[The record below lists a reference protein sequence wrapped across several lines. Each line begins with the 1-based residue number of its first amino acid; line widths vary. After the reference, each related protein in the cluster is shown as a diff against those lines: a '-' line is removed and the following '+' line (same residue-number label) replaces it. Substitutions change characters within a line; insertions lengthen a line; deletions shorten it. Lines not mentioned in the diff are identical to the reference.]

1 MQAPILINEP
11 LLTPDMKRTW
21 SGATQLFRK
30 DYKDR
35 QFTSEENADVVLRP
49 PEHHLFAELIGG
61 QWCWV
66 NGCAECN
73 GKPRDWMTYIECDK
87 HDVCRLKASYQ
98 NPHGAA
104 NTTGNA
110 SLAPRL
116 STRQKRRNRLQRCR
130 KSKTRLITAL
140 RIIRAAPIA
149 IYSLKQNAK
158 KLTAWSIE
166 SKSVNASDAITRSR
180 LKQRSA
186 LPIQPRG

>member
-11 LLTPDMKRTW
+11 LLTPDMKRTR

-49 PEHHLFAELIGG
+49 PERHLFAELIGG

-87 HDVCRLKASYQ
+87 HDVCRTCKTPRSQLTESPWGGKHGWQCKPCAEIEHEAEKVEALAAMPEEHDEIDYRLKVEA
-98 NPHGAA
+98 
-104 NTTGNA
+104 
-110 SLAPRL
+110 RE
-116 STRQKRRNRLQRCR
+116 
-130 KSKTRLITAL
+130 
-140 RIIRAAPIA
+140 
-149 IYSLKQNAK
+149 
-158 KLTAWSIE
+158 AWERHIE
-166 SKSVNASDAITRSR
+166 SPD
-180 LKQRSA
+180 QA
-186 LPIQPRG
+186 LPTGRTSRDRYIITGDKLGPST